1 MTVRFQVFL
10 LMKINNMTK
19 DKNIKTAIPE
29 LRFPEFE
36 GNGDW
41 EEKTLKEIGTITTG
55 NTPKTSN
62 LSNYGG
68 DYLFVSPADISD
80 KRYITQTKS
89 TLSKKGYAETRQIK
103 PYSILFVCIGSTIGK
118 IAQNRIQCATNQQI
132 NSLTPFDSFIPDFI
146 YSILEFN
153 APKIALSAGNHAV
166 PIINKTLFSSI
177 EILVPNST
185 KEQQKIAECLSSLDD
200 LINSVADK
208 IEALKDH
215 KKGLMQKL
223 FPAKG
228 QTVPEFRF
236 PEFEGD
242 GEWKEKTLGKV
253 ATFINGRAYKQD
265 ELLECGKYRVLRV
278 GNFFSNNKW
287 YYSDLE
293 LNDNKFCDKGDLL
306 YAWSASFGPRI
317 WNEEKVIYHYH
328 IWKVIENNNITKD
341 FLYFLLSYE
350 TSKIKNHQANGLGLM
365 HITKNSIEN
374 WNTFIPK
381 DKKEQQKIADCLST
395 LDNEI
400 EAQSNKL
407 EELKAH
413 KKGLMQKL
421 FPKI

>member
-1 MTVRFQVFL
+1 MTVRFLVYL

-19 DKNIKTAIPE
+19 DKNIKTAVPE
-29 LRFPEFE
+29 LRFPEFKDDGE
-36 GNGDW
+36 W
-41 EEKTLKEIGTITTG
+41 KEKKLGEIGKASMCKRILKHQTTNIGKNNIPFFKIGTFGRLADAYISEEVFSEFKQKYSYPNKGDILISASGTIGRLVVFNGEKAYFQDSNIVWIANNETFVLNVFLYQYYKTIKW
-55 NTPKTSN
+55 KTSD
-62 LSNYGG
+62 GG
-68 DYLFVSPADISD
+68 IINRLYNSD
-80 KRYITQTKS
+80 
-89 TLSKKGYAETRQIK
+89 LE
-103 PYSILFVCIGSTIGK
+103 SILVVFPST
-118 IAQNRIQCATNQQI
+118 R
-132 NSLTPFDSFIPDFI
+132 
-146 YSILEFN
+146 
-153 APKIALSAGNHAV
+153 
-166 PIINKTLFSSI
+166 
-177 EILVPNST
+177 
-185 KEQQKIAECLSSLDD
+185 EQQKIADCLSSLDD
-200 LINSVADK
+200 LINAVADK
-208 IEALKDH
+208 IEALRDH
-215 KKGLMQKL
+215 KKGLMQRL
-223 FPAKG
+223 FPAEG
-228 QTVPEFRF
+228 QAVPKFRF
-236 PEFEGD
+236 PEFEDD

-341 FLYFLLSYE
+341 FLYFLLGYE
-350 TSKIKNHQANGLGLM
+350 TSKIKNQQANGLGLM

-400 EAQSNKL
+400 KTQSNKL